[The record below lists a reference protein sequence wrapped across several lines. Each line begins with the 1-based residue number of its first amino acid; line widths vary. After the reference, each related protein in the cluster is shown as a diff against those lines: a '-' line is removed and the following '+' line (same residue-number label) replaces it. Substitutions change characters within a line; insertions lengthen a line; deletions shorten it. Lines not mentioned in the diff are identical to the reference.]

1 MINIIRTKI
10 FNKSDKTFL
19 YRLSDRN
26 ITLTPKATIVL
37 DGDLF
42 SKETSQDGV
51 TENILVA
58 AYNGEIEL
66 SLVVDN
72 DFIADVNRDSVVR
85 LPVRSQVRLMDKS
98 KKVEPKK
105 EEKPVEVKKPEVK
118 AEPAKVDTKVET
130 PKVETPKV
138 EATKPV
144 EPKATPVK
152 EEAKKVE
159 SKKAESKKAEAL
171 KDVKLDSEVEK
182 L

>member
-58 AYNGEIEL
+58 AYNGELEI

-72 DFIADVNRDSVVR
+72 DFIANVNRDSVVR

-130 PKVETPKV
+130 PKVE
-138 EATKPV
+138 ATKPV

-159 SKKAESKKAEAL
+159 SKKAEPKKAEAL
-171 KDVKLDSEVEK
+171 KDVKLDSKVEK

>member
-58 AYNGEIEL
+58 AYNGELEI

-72 DFIADVNRDSVVR
+72 DFIANVNRDSVVR
-85 LPVRSQVRLMDKS
+85 LPVRSQVRLMDKT

-118 AEPAKVDTKVET
+118 VEPVKVDI
-130 PKVETPKV
+130 KVETPKV
-138 EATKPV
+138 EAAKPV
-144 EPKATPVK
+144 EPKVTPVN
-152 EEAKKVE
+152 ETAKKVE
-159 SKKAESKKAEAL
+159 SKKAEPKKAEAL
-171 KDVKLDSEVEK
+171 KDVKLDNEVEK

>member
-58 AYNGEIEL
+58 AYNGELEI

-72 DFIADVNRDSVVR
+72 DFIANVNRDSVVR
-85 LPVRSQVRLMDKS
+85 LPVRSQVRLMDKT

-118 AEPAKVDTKVET
+118 VEPVKVDI
-130 PKVETPKV
+130 KVETPKV
-138 EATKPV
+138 EAAKPV
-144 EPKATPVK
+144 EPKVTPVK
-152 EEAKKVE
+152 ETAKKVE
-159 SKKAESKKAEAL
+159 SKKAEPKKAEAL
-171 KDVKLDSEVEK
+171 KDVKLDNEVEK

>member
-58 AYNGEIEL
+58 AYNGELEI

-72 DFIADVNRDSVVR
+72 DFIANVNRDSVVR
-85 LPVRSQVRLMDKS
+85 LPVRSQVRLMDKT

-118 AEPAKVDTKVET
+118 AEPVKVDTKVEA
-130 PKVETPKV
+130 PKVET
-138 EATKPV
+138 TKPA
-144 EPKATPVK
+144 ESKATPVK

-159 SKKAESKKAEAL
+159 SKKAEPKKAEAL
-171 KDVKLDSEVEK
+171 KDVKLDSKVEK

>member
-26 ITLTPKATIVL
+26 ITLTPKSTIVL

-58 AYNGEIEL
+58 AYNGELEI

-72 DFIADVNRDSVVR
+72 DFIANVNRDSVVR

-118 AEPAKVDTKVET
+118 AEPVKVDTKVET
-130 PKVETPKV
+130 PKVE
-138 EATKPV
+138 AAKPV
-144 EPKATPVK
+144 EPEATPVK
-152 EEAKKVE
+152 ETAKKVE
-159 SKKAESKKAEAL
+159 SKKAEPKKAEAL
-171 KDVKLDSEVEK
+171 KDVKLDSKVEK